1 TAVVLLA
8 ALQPARRL
16 TQLVDRGAKVVLDLG
31 VPGDARGDAG
41 HAAGADQLVIDLACR
56 RVRLL
61 HVVTKLLVVQRA
73 VDVRLR
79 AAGDSCDSVLGLG
92 HAPLVLS
99 LRNGIGDGMN
109 PAPDPT
115 FSRVYPRHA
124 RRKRPAFAVLA
135 LVVVLAGCGGGSGG
149 GGGTTTTVEGTRVA
163 GNGFTFAA
171 PGSWQVTR
179 TASTVTVRPG
189 TEGPTLASVTRLNGK
204 VIARRSV
211 LVRGMRSRQYD
222 VAYEKDGTG
231 VIDRITFV
239 LRGKREYYVVCRWP
253 ADEGEPAACGLLQS
267 SFSLR

>member
-1 TAVVLLA
+1 
-8 ALQPARRL
+8 
-16 TQLVDRGAKVVLDLG
+16 
-31 VPGDARGDAG
+31 
-41 HAAGADQLVIDLACR
+41 
-56 RVRLL
+56 
-61 HVVTKLLVVQRA
+61 
-73 VDVRLR
+73 
-79 AAGDSCDSVLGLG
+79 
-92 HAPLVLS
+92 
-99 LRNGIGDGMN
+99 MN

-189 TEGPTLASVTRLNGK
+189 TEGPTLASVTRLSLRKRYDPALFAKVGRELDRVTAALATKLNGK

-239 LRGKREYYVVCRWP
+239 LRGKREYYVLCRWP